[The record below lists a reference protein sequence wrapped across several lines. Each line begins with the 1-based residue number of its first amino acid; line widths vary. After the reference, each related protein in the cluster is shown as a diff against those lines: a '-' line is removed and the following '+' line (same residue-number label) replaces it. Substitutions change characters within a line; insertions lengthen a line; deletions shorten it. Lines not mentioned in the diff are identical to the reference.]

1 MSYSGGA
8 QRPMCADRHPST
20 IICRR
25 VAEKGDRMALLT
37 YLVEDNPIV
46 REHLAGALRDTAP
59 VQIVGEADSES
70 SAVYW
75 LTRPNAQ
82 WDLAVVD
89 LALREGT
96 GLGVIE
102 RCARQFP
109 ERRMVVL
116 SNHASPGLSAHC
128 LAKGAD
134 AVFDKSLE
142 IDRFADYCAQLSRHH
157 RD

>member
-1 MSYSGGA
+1 M
-8 QRPMCADRHPST
+8 T
-20 IICRR
+20 
-25 VAEKGDRMALLT
+25 LLT
-37 YLVEDNPIV
+37 YLVEDNPLV
-46 REHLAGALRDTAP
+46 REHLADALRDTAP

-75 LTRPNAQ
+75 LTRPAAN

-109 ERRMVVL
+109 DRKMVVL

-128 LAKGAD
+128 LARGAD
-134 AVFDKSLE
+134 AVFDKSLD
-142 IDRFADYCAQLSRHH
+142 IDRFSAYCTTLSRTQ
-157 RD
+157 RS